1 MNLQWNKY
9 RPVFEQET
17 GGAAPAAEAPAEQS
31 TAETPA
37 PAAAAAQE
45 AAPAA
50 ETVAPE
56 PAPAAF
62 DASALTLPEGF
73 AADDERLTAF
83 AEAVNGEGTPQER
96 GQRLFDLYSSEVARA
111 NAAAQEQ
118 WDNLQAQWREEV
130 NALPEFKGR
139 VESELGGI
147 KQALISLGADDAFF
161 SVMDTTGAGSNPLV
175 LSMLHKLTA
184 PYREGRPVNGGAQA
198 PKADRASRMYPTM
211 ATKG

>member
-9 RPVFEQET
+9 RPVFEQEM
-17 GGAAPAAEAPAEQS
+17 GGSPPAAEAPSEQS
-31 TAETPA
+31 PAEAPEQEAALA
-37 PAAAAAQE
+37 PAA
-45 AAPAA
+45 
-50 ETVAPE
+50 